1 MQKTKAKVIL
11 LKQPDASSNPK
22 PDSHTPVKKRQMP
35 KTAQRKS
42 SHLREVPNPQL
53 VEPPEQ
59 PPELAEPPEP
69 VFSQYTLRGPDGKE
83 RGGWSL
89 HINGVLIGKAESKES
104 LLEYYTR
111 LAEPLSSN
119 HWRDSLVRRRT
130 RRDPI
135 APPTEEGHSAE
146 TEAETETDPTAEKSD
161 QESDQTLRASA

>member
-1 MQKTKAKVIL
+1 MQKTKAKVIR

-22 PDSHTPVKKRQMP
+22 SDSHLPAKKKQAL
-35 KTAQRKS
+35 KTARRKS
-42 SHLREVPNPQL
+42 SHLREVPNPQPAAL
-53 VEPPEQ
+53 AK

-83 RGGWSL
+83 RSGWSL

-104 LLEYYTR
+104 LLAYYTR

-135 APPTEEGHSAE
+135 AQPAEEGHNTQSEAE
-146 TEAETETDPTAEKSD
+146 TEAALTAEKPD
-161 QESDQTLRASA
+161 NKPDRALHATA